1 MRELRELRD
10 NIERLKGVRSSI
22 ETRAISMLTQEVRKK
37 VEHMKELKKMQGEVE
52 LLRKQSA
59 RKRDDRTQESSSDKA
74 EEERLVQNLIN
85 SGKVLSDSYRQ
96 SQIELE
102 RLEKET
108 TSLQSEIRRA
118 FN

>member
-10 NIERLKGVRSSI
+10 SIERLKAVRSSI

-52 LLRKQSA
+52 LLRKQNA
-59 RKRDDRTQESSSDKA
+59 RRHDDRSGEQSTDKA
-74 EEERLVQNLIN
+74 EEERTIQNLLN

-96 SQIELE
+96 SLIELE

>member
-1 MRELRELRD
+1 MRELRELHD
-10 NIERLKGVRSSI
+10 QIERLKGVRSNI

-37 VEHMKELKKMQGEVE
+37 VEHMKELKKIQGEVE
-52 LLRKQSA
+52 LLRKQNA
-59 RKRDDRTQESSSDKA
+59 RRRDDKSGEQSSEQDDEVRA
-74 EEERLVQNLIN
+74 IQNLIN
-85 SGKVLSDSYRQ
+85 NGKMLSDSYRQ